1 MAMLLNIGINSS
13 ADSVDADRMALEEPS
28 DQNLHFLPL
37 G

>member
-1 MAMLLNIGINSS
+1 MAILLNIGMNSS
-13 ADSVDADRMALEEPS
+13 ADSVDPDRLALEEPS